1 MQRREVQSPD
11 VSLDRSAR
19 QRIIGAAREHFL
31 AHGFHRVTMDDLAE
45 GLGMSKKTLY
55 AHFPS
60 KTALLEAM
68 LLDKFQRAQ
77 DEMEAITSE
86 CSADFAS
93 GLHRLLACVQ
103 RHTEEI
109 RPPFVRDIQ
118 REAPELFKVVQG
130 RRREIIQRYFGK
142 LLGEGRREGLIRKD
156 IPVHLLIEILL
167 GAVEAIMNPPRLAEL
182 ELSPQSGFT
191 AIISVILE
199 GALTSEGKTIS
210 KGRTAALNYVPRLK
224 TGQPS

>member
-1 MQRREVQSPD
+1 MRHREVPALE
-11 VSLDRSAR
+11 VPLDQSAR
-19 QRIIGAAREHFL
+19 QRIIAAAREHFF

-45 GLGMSKKTLY
+45 GLGMSKKTIY

-60 KTALLEAM
+60 KTALLEAV
-68 LLDKFQRAQ
+68 LLDKFERAE

-118 REAPELFKVVQG
+118 REAP
-130 RRREIIQRYFGK
+130 
-142 LLGEGRREGLIRKD
+142 
-156 IPVHLLIEILL
+156 
-167 GAVEAIMNPPRLAEL
+167 
-182 ELSPQSGFT
+182 
-191 AIISVILE
+191 
-199 GALTSEGKTIS
+199 
-210 KGRTAALNYVPRLK
+210 
-224 TGQPS
+224 